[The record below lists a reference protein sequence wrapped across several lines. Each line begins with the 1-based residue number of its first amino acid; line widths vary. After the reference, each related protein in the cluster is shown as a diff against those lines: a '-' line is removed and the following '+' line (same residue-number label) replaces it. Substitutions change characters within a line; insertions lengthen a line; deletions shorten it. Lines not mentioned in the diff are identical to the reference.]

1 MVEATNKVVVLT
13 ISEKINSSQR
23 FNICTTFAIHTLV
36 TKLDPSNAILSP
48 VREKGLEI
56 LLRIY
61 FSEEMKSSPSIHWVF
76 HFCPNHIEHCL
87 HRCIR

>member
-23 FNICTTFAIHTLV
+23 FNICTTSAIHTLV
-36 TKLDPSNAILSP
+36 TELDPSNAILSP

-56 LLRIY
+56 L
-61 FSEEMKSSPSIHWVF
+61 
-76 HFCPNHIEHCL
+76 
-87 HRCIR
+87 